1 MIGELIDDFVVSF
14 ELLHGGGGILEVVV
28 GRGDQGGDDENS
40 AEQLEEPHVDL
51 IDKKNQI

>member
-28 GRGDQGGDDENS
+28 GRGDQSGDDENS

>member
-14 ELLHGGGGILEVVV
+14 ELLHSGGGVLEVVV
-28 GRGDQGGDDENS
+28 GGGDQGGDDENS